1 MPVLNSLDTAG
12 VAEAWRNGEKN
23 MGQNVIRGRAMSKKK
38 NQEKDGKKER
48 KHRDNQKVDRY
59 KETIVVLTSHETNGL
74 HFS

>member
-23 MGQNVIRGRAMSKKK
+23 MGQNVIRGRVMSKKK
-38 NQEKDGKKER
+38 HQEKDGKKER
-48 KHRDNQKVDRY
+48 KHRDNQKVDG
-59 KETIVVLTSHETNGL
+59 TVIVPTSHENDGL